1 MDGVFASQHRGP
13 RHLRQMHTAPEIL
26 DGLRN
31 FLPNPSSAHV
41 SGSLMLICLDCALR
55 GPVLLQ
61 IQCGWIYK
69 QRKWNTLHKHLL
81 IVSKYYFLAF
91 PPTPPPIIFRNKT
104 IQALLFGRT
113 TASLV
118 QSRSGK
124 LGPLWW
130 TNNDPPSCVNS
141 SPGLALSRTFLCSPK
156 TWPHERVILW
166 RRGDGTKSLAYSA
179 AGLVWRKV

>member
-1 MDGVFASQHRGP
+1 MTAHQTQELAWDGKDLAVQNIALRPREGSLEDQTPLACNQVPSLPIRSTSQINTAVVMDGVFASQHRGP

-104 IQALLFGRT
+104 IQALLFGRM

-124 LGPLWW
+124 LGPL
-130 TNNDPPSCVNS
+130 
-141 SPGLALSRTFLCSPK
+141 
-156 TWPHERVILW
+156 
-166 RRGDGTKSLAYSA
+166 
-179 AGLVWRKV
+179 

>member
-1 MDGVFASQHRGP
+1 MTAHQTQELAWDGKDLAVQNIALRPREGSLEDQTLLAYNQVPSLPILSTSQTNTAVVMDGVFASQHRGP

-31 FLPNPSSAHV
+31 FLPNPSNAHV
-41 SGSLMLICLDCALR
+41 SGSLMPICLDCALR

-118 QSRSGK
+118 QS
-124 LGPLWW
+124 
-130 TNNDPPSCVNS
+130 
-141 SPGLALSRTFLCSPK
+141 
-156 TWPHERVILW
+156 
-166 RRGDGTKSLAYSA
+166 
-179 AGLVWRKV
+179 